1 MAVTAPT
8 ESGAAS
14 ERRLTQTT
22 VLIGFGNALA
32 APETA
37 WSLLESGARVVAF
50 VRQGTH
56 CALRRARD
64 VEIIEITAPEHDA
77 HAAVADLRKAVDG
90 GRFGAVMPLDDTS
103 LWLCDA
109 AAAGGLPV
117 PVVGPTGDAAQLA
130 LDKSLQ
136 VAAARRAGLAV
147 PPTHHVDTVDDL
159 AALSEL
165 PIVLKPSLAMAER
178 DGRLAKG
185 KAYVC
190 ADAAELASA
199 ARAWNGAEPMLA
211 QPFIPGIGEGLFG
224 LAGHDGLTALSA
236 HRRIRMANPQG
247 SGSSAC
253 VSVAVDPELA
263 EAAERMLVA
272 AGWQGMFMLEFLR
285 AEDGTPWFME
295 LNGRP
300 WGSMALARHLGLEY
314 PAWALRRLDDPG
326 FEPAYDAR
334 VGQVCRHLGREL
346 VHLMMVM
353 RGPRSAA
360 LTRWPTRHE
369 TLRAVLRV
377 RRSDRWYNWRR
388 GELGLF
394 VEDTVRTVQAH
405 LPSRSGS

>member
-8 ESGAAS
+8 EGGAAS

-77 HAAVADLRKAVDG
+77 RAAVADLRKAVDG

-117 PVVGPTGDAAQLA
+117 PVVGPIGDAAQLA

-136 VAAARRAGLAV
+136 VAAAQRAGLAV
-147 PPTHHVDTVDDL
+147 PPTHHIDTMDDL
-159 AALSEL
+159 AALSEF
-165 PIVLKPSLAMAER
+165 PIVLKPSLAMAECN
-178 DGRLAKG
+178 GRLAKG

-199 ARAWNGAEPMLA
+199 ARAWNGAEAMLA

-224 LAGHDGLTALSA
+224 LAGPEGLTALSA

-253 VSVAVDPELA
+253 VSIAVDPELA
-263 EAAERMLVA
+263 AAAERMLLA

-285 AEDGTPWFME
+285 AEDGTPWF
-295 LNGRP
+295 
-300 WGSMALARHLGLEY
+300 SMALARRLGLEY

-405 LPSRSGS
+405 LPSRGGS